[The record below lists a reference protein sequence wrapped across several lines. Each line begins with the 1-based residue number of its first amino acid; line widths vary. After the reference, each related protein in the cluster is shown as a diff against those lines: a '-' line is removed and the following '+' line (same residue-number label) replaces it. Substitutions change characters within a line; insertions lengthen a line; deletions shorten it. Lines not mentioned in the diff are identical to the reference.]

1 MNYTLEFLSGNGYVQ
16 ARISGNTVF
25 EAARECA
32 IQMFALA
39 AGSDCKKI
47 LLDCRR
53 ATTDVGISDI
63 HGFSLQIE
71 HLGCDRQ
78 MRVAIVFRS
87 QAVNYQFLE
96 TVARNRGFD
105 FRVFTE
111 LADAE
116 AWLAGEPVASA

>member
-16 ARISGNTVF
+16 ARLSGNIVV
-25 EAARECA
+25 EALRECA

-39 AGSDCKKI
+39 AGCDCKKI
-47 LLDCRR
+47 LLDCCR
-53 ATTDVGISDI
+53 ATVDTGISDI
-63 HGFSLQIE
+63 HGFFSQIE

-78 MRVAIVFRS
+78 MGVAIVLRN
-87 QAVNYQFLE
+87 QPEKYQFIE

-116 AWLAGEPVASA
+116 AWLAGQPVISV